1 MARGHERG
9 IGDESSIAAI
19 ATRFGPGFRVTWHE
33 PSYTSCLARLTRWLP
48 AEETHAMTTKI
59 FRIEGF
65 ILAATLVACGGGGGT
80 KATVATFCDDKA
92 TAECDGVAS
101 RCLATDTACK
111 AARVTA
117 CNAFVAAVQNPTTR
131 PFQSDKIT
139 DCINKT
145 KDVYKKATITPAD
158 RATMDAACQRVFSG
172 VKVKN
177 DPCVSDYECDTSLF
191 CDISLAAPV
200 CASKSTVASM
210 DFCNNPGET
219 CPTGQYCAAGAS
231 RMCMARATMGLAC
244 ATVPRDPALHGRGHV
259 RREGGP
265 GRCVHRRLR
274 LRNDRPLLRHV
285 QRQHLRRRLH
295 ARPGYEGVRSGLR
308 GDRHQRRRRW
318 RGRRWL
324 SRGCPESSIFR
335 AASR

>member
-19 ATRFGPGFRVTWHE
+19 DTRFGPGFRVTWHE

-244 ATVPRDPALHGRGHV
+244 ATVPCLETLRCTAAGTCAEKVVLAGACTADSDCATTAPYCDTYNGSICDAGFTPAPGTKECVQAFAGTDTS
-259 RREGGP
+259 GGA
-265 GRCVHRRLR
+265 GG
-274 LRNDRPLLRHV
+274 
-285 QRQHLRRRLH
+285 
-295 ARPGYEGVRSGLR
+295 AGGAG
-308 GDRHQRRRRW
+308 
-318 RGRRWL
+318 
-324 SRGCPESSIFR
+324 
-335 AASR
+335 